1 MLICCRLFPLA
12 QKPMVLGTS
21 HNCLQNRSDN
31 DIKQTMVPHVHRCG
45 SSYIDANSTKQNTML
60 PNLTLPRVP
69 NVLPKRDRNSE
80 TTMGSTCAIVAPST
94 DGACNILTAPVHN
107 AHLMLQTRRHPRWGP
122 PCRSPALPAFRCPTE
137 RGGGVLLRRC
147 LTTFG
152 SVHDAP
158 NDVRHLSYG
167 IGVSGASLQLAS
179 VLAGSIEVGINRR
192 IVFHNW
198 PWRCKAL
205 PRCSAASPWRRGTQ
219 LFHG

>member
-107 AHLMLQTRRHPRWGP
+107 AHLMVQTRRHPPWGP

-137 RGGGVLLRRC
+137 RGGGVAAAQMSYHFWERARCSKRCAPPVVRHRCVRRVFTTCIRPGRVHRSWNQPPYRLPQLALALQGLAPVLRC
-147 LTTFG
+147 L
-152 SVHDAP
+152 SVA
-158 NDVRHLSYG
+158 
-167 IGVSGASLQLAS
+167 
-179 VLAGSIEVGINRR
+179 
-192 IVFHNW
+192 
-198 PWRCKAL
+198 
-205 PRCSAASPWRRGTQ
+205 
-219 LFHG
+219 